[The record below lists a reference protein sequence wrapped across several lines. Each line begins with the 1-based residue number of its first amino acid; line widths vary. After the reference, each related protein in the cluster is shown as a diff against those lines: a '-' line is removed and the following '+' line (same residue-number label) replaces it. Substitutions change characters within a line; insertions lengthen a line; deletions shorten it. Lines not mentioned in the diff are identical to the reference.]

1 MLCRFEG
8 TEFEVIV
15 QKEHQVEVS
24 FSRTWNPSLH
34 NGVRLNVDIRYV
46 VLRGSSGFYSY
57 AIFEHK
63 RGWPGL
69 DLSET
74 RIAFKLREDKFRYMA
89 VADDRRRK
97 MPRVEDRQ
105 FPRAVTLAYKE
116 AVRIVN
122 PLEPEFKGEVDDK
135 YQYTVANKD
144 SRVHGWICSD
154 PPTGFWVIT
163 PSNEFRAG
171 GPLRQELTSHV
182 GPTSLAIFLSD
193 HYTGRSAHFRLE
205 DGEHWKKVLGPIFI
219 YLNSAANQRDVALH
233 LWENAKAQMQIETK
247 RWPYDFPASVD
258 FPKLNQRGLVFGK
271 LMVRDRHISKYDIPA
286 KRAYIGLALP
296 GEPGSWQRE
305 IKDDIMEVFASFYDG
320 SCNLSAMNCSWICP
334 IPKKTDVISAKDLRP
349 ISLVHSLPKLISKV
363 LAGRLQSFMD
373 CLINP
378 FQTAF
383 IKGRYILDNFLTA
396 HILTHHLQSS
406 KQQAALFKIDFD
418 RAFDHI
424 SWQFLFELLQAR
436 GFGDRWI
443 SWIASLLQSSST
455 AVLLNGAAGT
465 LFACKRGLRQGDP
478 LSPLLF
484 ILAVDVLFRL
494 INLSSASNFLPNVGI
509 GEVKLHTL
517 QFADDMLLFFDGTSR
532 SAAVIKLLL
541 DAFCDY
547 SGSSEQPEWRTAF
560 YDGSVR
566 DGNVIARHGIHGLQW
581 NFDVRIEGRLL
592 RRGENTI
599 YLTQAKG
606 GHVFNGVMY
615 DFLRLEGP

>member
-1 MLCRFEG
+1 LSCSWLLALAVPSAASTRGVLLHVEYNQVIKQCSLSLANKLRVVIISNGIIELTISKPQGRITGIRYNGIDNLLQYSSNKSNLGGYWDLVWNFPGSGRRGIFAMGGDMLCRFEG

-34 NGVRLNVDIRYV
+34 NGVRLNVDIRV
-46 VLRGSSGFYSY
+46 YSY

-63 RGWPGL
+63 RGWP
-69 DLSET
+69 
-74 RIAFKLREDKFRYMA
+74 
-89 VADDRRRK
+89 DDRRRK
-97 MPRVEDRQ
+97 MPRAEDRQ

-171 GPLRQELTSHV
+171 GPLRQELTSH
-182 GPTSLAIFLSD
+182 IFLSD
-193 HYTGRSAHFRLE
+193 HYTGRSAHVRLE
-205 DGEHWKKVLGPIFI
+205 DGEHWKKVLGPVFI

-233 LWENAKAQMQIETK
+233 LWENAKAQ

-271 LMVRDRHISKYDIPA
+271 LMVRDRYISKYDIPA

-305 IKDDIMEVFASFYDG
+305 IKEGKAYTI
-320 SCNLSAMNCSWICP
+320 L
-334 IPKKTDVISAKDLRP
+334 PKKNNLIFYYIYRDINFGPEVIP
-349 ISLVHSLPKLISKV
+349 EVI
-363 LAGRLQSFMD
+363 
-373 CLINP
+373 
-378 FQTAF
+378 
-383 IKGRYILDNFLTA
+383 
-396 HILTHHLQSS
+396 
-406 KQQAALFKIDFD
+406 
-418 RAFDHI
+418 
-424 SWQFLFELLQAR
+424 LLQRTFDPDATIFTHGGPTLWEIGIPDRTAAEFFVPDPRPEYVNRLFINHPEKYRQYGLWERYADLYPKEDLVYRVGVSDYKRDWFFAHVTRKVGNSFEPTTWRIIFRLNFVETSGTYTLRLAIAAAHYAR
-436 GFGDRWI
+436 LEVRVNNPNGEPHFTTVAFGD
-443 SWIASLLQSSST
+443 
-455 AVLLNGAAGT
+455 
-465 LFACKRGLRQGDP
+465 
-478 LSPLLF
+478 
-484 ILAVDVLFRL
+484 
-494 INLSSASNFLPNVGI
+494 
-509 GEVKLHTL
+509 
-517 QFADDMLLFFDGTSR
+517 
-532 SAAVIKLLL
+532 
-541 DAFCDY
+541 
-547 SGSSEQPEWRTAF
+547 
-560 YDGSVR
+560 
-566 DGNVIARHGIHGLQW
+566 GNAIARHGIHGLQW
-581 NFDVRIEGRLL
+581 SFDVRIEGRLL

-615 DFLRLEGP
+615 DYLRLEGP